1 MYTKLSLRN
10 LNSDSCLP
18 YLISTYSF
26 EMTITPRVH
35 GDSKYFNRSVDVKK
49 EKKVFS
55 TLYN

>member
-49 EKKVFS
+49 EKKSVLN
-55 TLYN
+55 TL